1 VALTL
6 DTRKVEPGKSTL
18 TKRGRSRENEHPRRA
33 QSKRVLGLRQGGKLD
48 QVGLRLA
55 FEELLQGGLDAF
67 FGGKIY
73 TEGINV
79 LLILVKLEM

>member
-1 VALTL
+1 VKTTTPAGPDQNGLSGG
-6 DTRKVEPGKSTL
+6 E
-18 TKRGRSRENEHPRRA
+18 
-33 QSKRVLGLRQGGKLD
+33 LGLRQGGKLD

-55 FEELLQGGLDAF
+55 FEELLQGRLDAF